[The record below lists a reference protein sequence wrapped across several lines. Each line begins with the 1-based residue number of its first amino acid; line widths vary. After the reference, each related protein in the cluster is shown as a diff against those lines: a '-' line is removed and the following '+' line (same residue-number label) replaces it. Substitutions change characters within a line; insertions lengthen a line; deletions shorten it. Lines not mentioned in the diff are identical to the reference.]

1 MAYRQQ
7 QNQNVGHHQIPGN
20 PRTTAFAHSQFNSP
34 VYGIDPGLQ
43 LQSSPQGLQPQ
54 SARQGRHSSNERGSM
69 QPPNISSPRM
79 NSTSP
84 GPAFSFKPIDRALPS
99 RDVTP
104 ETIADAYVNFILYAN
119 PNFALDVDTSTLK
132 QTFETGLPKSDN
144 KDFEPYRLFELLKKF
159 DSKEIKTWNQL
170 ALDLGVEPPD
180 PSKGQSVQKVQQY
193 SVRLKRWMRAMHI
206 DAFFDHL
213 MGKQHAYFTEI
224 PNPNDPYP
232 TSGRDGVT
240 AEEDLAI
247 RALDPSFRPKRGRRR
262 NSETEQDDKNDND
275 SATKSQ
281 STADSA
287 APYSAAPMSAVP
299 MSAHPD
305 SYQDPWA
312 VASAVTPQSFAPWS
326 ARTQPSAVPA
336 SATSNLRWQL
346 GHSQTPGTP
355 HPMSAVPPSM
365 SAHIDAAFDG
375 EPKSAVTP
383 SRKRRRHGPAVSS
396 AWPSNSAPGAKPRGR
411 PPANRNT
418 QDGPFSTF
426 PADPTNAKSKSQA
439 NSTAPTPP
447 DKNII
452 EQPSPQASTPLSQPG
467 EGRPGRL
474 SLQVPPHTGG
484 PVRLATPPTLLV
496 NGETNESETRSDSDD
511 PSRVAAL
518 QAQLNADRTIEDR
531 PPNFSFENLRRVVAS
546 DLLRADIRGRRQRLT
561 GDEGKRL
568 ADSILDRLNVPRTDA
583 GNPREDL
590 ARLTA
595 ASWLG
600 VGDQF
605 NVPLGPTAGHG
616 KRINVTRFR
625 TDADG
630 YEEITYDE
638 SVEDCREV
646 FDIYWHVSQG
656 SCMGTFELKNLSL
669 SSGPLSTSTSTTF
682 PSSSSDNPGESTH
695 DLVVRKTLEAMKNIT
710 KQGWLEEAL
719 AEIYKSS
726 VKDFHGGAGMVE
738 ENVDWK
744 ARCRAMEFASMVA
757 KGEVERSRQ
766 RFLEKVMDALL

>member
-1 MAYRQQ
+1 MSYRQQ
-7 QNQNVGHHQIPGN
+7 PNQNVGHHQRPGN
-20 PRTTAFAHSQFNSP
+20 QRTPGFIQSQYNSP
-34 VYGIDPGLQ
+34 VYGIDPGLHIQ
-43 LQSSPQGLQPQ
+43 GNSRGLQPQ
-54 SARQGRHSSNERGSM
+54 SARHIRHPSNELGSM
-69 QPPNISSPRM
+69 QPPASTSSPRM

-84 GPAFSFKPIDRALPS
+84 GPAFSFKPTDRALPS

-104 ETIADAYVNFILYAN
+104 ETIADTYVNFILYAN
-119 PNFALDVDTSTLK
+119 PNFSLDVDTSTLK

-144 KDFEPYRLFELLKKF
+144 KDFEPFRLYELLKKF
-159 DSKEIKTWNQL
+159 DAKEIKTWNQL

-180 PSKGQSVQKVQQY
+180 QSKGQSAQKVQQY

-213 MGKQHAYFTEI
+213 MSKQHAYFTEI

-232 TSGRDGVT
+232 SSGRDGVT

-262 NSETEQDDKNDND
+262 NSDNEQDDKNETD
-275 SATKSQ
+275 SATKNQ
-281 STADSA
+281 STVDSA
-287 APYSAAPMSAVP
+287 TPYSGAPMSAVP

-305 SYQDPWA
+305 AYHDPWA
-312 VASAVTPQSFAPWS
+312 AASAVTPQSFAPWS
-326 ARTQPSAVPA
+326 ARTQPSAA
-336 SATSNLRWQL
+336 SASVPSNLRWQL

-355 HPMSAVPPSM
+355 HPMTAVPTSM

-418 QDGPFSTF
+418 QDGPFTTF
-426 PADPTNAKSKSQA
+426 PADPSNTKSKAQA
-439 NSTAPTPP
+439 TPSAPTPP
-447 DKNII
+447 DAAVL
-452 EQPSPQASTPLSQPG
+452 EQPSPQAGTPLSQPG

-496 NGETNESETRSDSDD
+496 NGETKESDTRSDSDD
-511 PSRVAAL
+511 PSRAAAMA
-518 QAQLNADRTIEDR
+518 AQFQQTDRIVEDR
-531 PPNFSFENLRRVVAS
+531 PPNFSFEALRRVVAS

-568 ADSILDRLNVPRTDA
+568 ADSILDRLNVPRSDA

-605 NVPLGPTAGHG
+605 NVPLGPSAGHG
-616 KRINVTRFR
+616 KRINVTRFQ

-638 SVEDCREV
+638 TAEDVREV
-646 FDIYWHVSQG
+646 SESIPLIH
-656 SCMGTFELKNLSL
+656 SL
-669 SSGPLSTSTSTTF
+669 HILIVAHTGLR
-682 PSSSSDNPGESTH
+682 H
-695 DLVVRKTLEAMKNIT
+695 L
-710 KQGWLEEAL
+710 L
-719 AEIYKSS
+719 ARLARQL
-726 VKDFHGGAGMVE
+726 HGH
-738 ENVDWK
+738 
-744 ARCRAMEFASMVA
+744 
-757 KGEVERSRQ
+757 
-766 RFLEKVMDALL
+766 L

>member
-1 MAYRQQ
+1 
-7 QNQNVGHHQIPGN
+7 
-20 PRTTAFAHSQFNSP
+20 
-34 VYGIDPGLQ
+34 
-43 LQSSPQGLQPQ
+43 
-54 SARQGRHSSNERGSM
+54 
-69 QPPNISSPRM
+69 M

-84 GPAFSFKPIDRALPS
+84 GPAFAFKPNDRTLPAG
-99 RDVTP
+99 DVTP

-119 PNFALDVDTSTLK
+119 PNFPLDVDTSTLK

-159 DSKEIKTWNQL
+159 EAKEIKTWNQL

-224 PNPNDPYP
+224 PNPSDPYP
-232 TSGRDGVT
+232 STGRDGVT

-262 NSETEQDDKNDND
+262 NSDTEQEDKNETD

-281 STADSA
+281 PTADSA

-305 SYQDPWA
+305 GYQDPWA

-326 ARTQPSAVPA
+326 AKTQPSAVPA

-355 HPMSAVPPSM
+355 HPMSAVPTSM

-396 AWPSNSAPGAKPRGR
+396 AWPSNGAPGAKPRGR

-426 PADPTNAKSKSQA
+426 PADPSNAKPKS
-439 NSTAPTPP
+439 SAPTPP
-447 DKNII
+447 DKSNL
-452 EQPSPQASTPLSQPG
+452 EQPSPQAGTPLSQPG

-511 PSRVAAL
+511 PSRAAAL
-518 QAQLNADRTIEDR
+518 QAQQTTDRTIEDR
-531 PPNFSFENLRRVVAS
+531 PPNFSFEALRRVVAS

-568 ADSILDRLNVPRTDA
+568 ADSILDRLNVPRSDA

-625 TDADG
+625 TDAEG

-638 SVEDCREV
+638 AAEDCREV

-669 SSGPLSTSTSTTF
+669 STHPSTSLPTS
-682 PSSSSDNPGESTH
+682 DHQESTH
-695 DLVVRKTLEAMKNIT
+695 DLVVRKTMEAMKNVS
-710 KQGWLEEAL
+710 KEGWLEDAL
-719 AEIYKSS
+719 AQIYKSS
-726 VKDFHGGAGMVE
+726 VKEFHSVGVE

-766 RFLEKVMDALL
+766 RFLERVMDALL